1 MKTMKFMM
9 SVLSVAI
16 LLTGCNMSNTGK
28 GPLIGTTAGAAAGT
42 GLGALSGKLT
52 GNTKMGAGI
61 GAAACGDAAADGL
74 QRTCS
79 PGRYHP
85 AVHGYLSDPVRH
97 GDHHPGSCRIR
108 RGLYGDC
115 PADPGWGP

>member
-28 GPLIGTTAGAAAGT
+28 GAIIGTTAGAAAGT
-42 GLGALSGKLT
+42 GLGALIGKLT

-61 GAAACGDAAADGL
+61 GAAAGAAVGATGTALKAKAKGL
-74 QRTCS
+74 T
-79 PGRYHP
+79 G
-85 AVHGYLSDPVRH
+85 GKKLLSSAGVLSAESAIFTA
-97 GDHHPGSCRIR
+97 GTMAFLTFIG
-108 RGLYGDC
+108 
-115 PADPGWGP
+115 A